1 MRLLFC
7 IICFFIITYSQS
19 QNISGTIRDSLSNI
33 LLPYTNLSVLN
44 SNYGTATDSLGKFTF
59 NLDKHTNDTL
69 FVSAL
74 GYKNKQIPLIT
85 LVHKKQPLIIK
96 LLPQEITLNEVLVN
110 AKRKKYTA
118 IKTLGVKRK
127 KVKFKSSVPFGYER
141 CLYIKNESLV
151 SGKVAWVAFKLKK
164 KKIEDYD
171 MYPTFFRVK
180 FYEFDTIRKRPAKPI
195 SSFDTII
202 KPKNKNQRIKI
213 LLKDEFVPFL
223 KYGVCVSIEAI
234 NPQPNHPKK
243 SMYVTTP
250 NLVMTYDDESLTWSS
265 YRGQPWTHMTRK
277 MRWKSFGKVKYYYMN
292 PLVELGIQYEK

>member
-1 MRLLFC
+1 MRLLFR
-7 IICFFIITYSQS
+7 IICFLAIAVCQS
-19 QNISGTIRDSLSNI
+19 QNISGTIRDSLSNKPI
-33 LLPYTNLSVLN
+33 AYTNLSVLN
-44 SNYGTATDSLGKFTF
+44 SNYGTATDSLGQFIL
-59 NLDKHTNDTL
+59 NIGKHTNDTL

-74 GYKNKQIPLIT
+74 GYKPKQIPLNTFVEKTEAI
-85 LVHKKQPLIIK
+85 IIK
-96 LLPQEITLNEVLVN
+96 LSENQTALDEVVIN
-110 AKRKKYTA
+110 TKKKKYTTTR
-118 IKTLGVKRK
+118 TLGIKRQ

-171 MYPTFFRVK
+171 MYPTYFRVK
-180 FYEFDTIRKRPAKPI
+180 FYEFDTVRKRPGKPI

-202 KPKNKNQRIKI
+202 KPKNDNQRIKI

-223 KYGVCVSIEAI
+223 KSGICVSLEAI

-250 NLVMTYDDESLTWSS
+250 NLLMTYDEEPLTWSS
-265 YRGQPWTHMTRK
+265 YRGQSWTHMTRK
-277 MRWKSFGKVKYYYMN
+277 MQWKSFGKVKHYYMN
-292 PLVELGIQYEK
+292 PLVQLGVKYEK